1 MICQGKAN
9 FSLSK
14 KRRFRDDRE
23 TKLFF
28 LLQGEQKKKRDKKLS
43 RKIDA
48 PAVSLFYVKIVEDTS
63 S

>member
-28 LLQGEQKKKRDKKLS
+28 LLQGGTKEEKRQKLS

-48 PAVSLFYVKIVEDTS
+48 PAVSLFLRQNT
-63 S
+63 

>member
-1 MICQGKAN
+1 MICQEKAN

-28 LLQGEQKKKRDKKLS
+28 LLQGGTKEEKRQKKLS

-48 PAVSLFYVKIVEDTS
+48 PAVSLFLRQNT
-63 S
+63 

>member
-1 MICQGKAN
+1 MICQEKAN

-28 LLQGEQKKKRDKKLS
+28 LLQGGTKEEKRQKN
-43 RKIDA
+43 
-48 PAVSLFYVKIVEDTS
+48 
-63 S
+63 